1 MLYPM
6 HLVWARFEL
15 TILVVIGTDCI
26 GSSKSNYNTITTIYK
41 TGNLI
46 EDVMISV
53 PTSSVVGRGFEFR
66 LGQSIDYKLVIV
78 SSPLSTQY

>member
-1 MLYPM
+1 MLYPL

-15 TILVVIGTDCI
+15 TMLVGIGTDCI

>member
-15 TILVVIGTDCI
+15 TMLVVIGTDCI
-26 GSSKSNYNTITTIYK
+26 GSSKSNYHTITNIYK
-41 TGNLI
+41 TVNLI

>member
-15 TILVVIGTDCI
+15 TMLVVIGTDCI

-66 LGQSIDYKLVIV
+66 LGQRIDYKLVIV

>member
-15 TILVVIGTDCI
+15 TMLVVIGTDCI

>member
-15 TILVVIGTDCI
+15 TMLVVIGTDCI

-66 LGQSIDYKLVIV
+66 LGQSIHYKLVIV